1 MAKKVTLDTLDI
13 EETSVSLREE
23 PAGVKMEE
31 DKPPARWFSSIWL
44 RISCIALL
52 MLFCVIGFSYWW
64 ISSKKPVPPAS
75 VQMVLGPSSFRG
87 SQNVEFMNDFFIPL
101 KVDKKD
107 QRIMMFDLA
116 FELNTGQQ
124 VLFMGN
130 MVRIR
135 SSIYQM
141 VSNKTVNV
149 ALSPGSMNLL
159 RDEITTELEKYLGK
173 GTIKNIY
180 FTRYIVL

>member
-13 EETSVSLREE
+13 EETSVSLRGE
-23 PAGVKMEE
+23 PEGVKTEE
-31 DKPPARWFSSIWL
+31 YKPPIRWFASMWF
-44 RISCIALL
+44 RASCIAFL
-52 MLFCVIGFSYWW
+52 MVFCIIGLSSWW
-64 ISSKKPVPPAS
+64 ISSKKPVPS
-75 VQMVLGPSSFRG
+75 VAAQKVLGPAP
-87 SQNVEFMNDFFIPL
+87 SQGIKSIEFMNDFFIPL
-101 KVDKKD
+101 KVDKED

-124 VLFMGN
+124 GLFMGN

-141 VSNKTVNV
+141 VSKKTVNV
-149 ALSPGSMNLL
+149 VLSPRSMNLL
-159 RDEITTELEKYLGK
+159 RDEIMTELEYYLGK

-180 FTRYIVL
+180 FTKYIVL